1 MADEKK
7 YTYNSCVAK
16 ANKSQYSRGNDCEM
30 PDCFVSGSY
39 LDGIY
44 QEFDKEKA
52 PKGWPDVQPSFKLN
66 MEVVDGNPQWK
77 GTDAL
82 TDADKEYPNYPAM
95 ASGYNTNSAVMPAT
109 EAWPRYEEA
118 GRGDVAGEQVG
129 YVDSGLEVAD
139 DDKKDGE

>member
-1 MADEKK
+1 MAEEKK

-44 QEFDKEKA
+44 QEFKPEYSA
-52 PKGWPDVQPSFKLN
+52 GWPTVQPTFKLN

-109 EAWPRYEEA
+109 EAWPLYKEA

-129 YVDSGLEVAD
+129 YVDSGLEVAED
-139 DDKKDGE
+139 EEAKG